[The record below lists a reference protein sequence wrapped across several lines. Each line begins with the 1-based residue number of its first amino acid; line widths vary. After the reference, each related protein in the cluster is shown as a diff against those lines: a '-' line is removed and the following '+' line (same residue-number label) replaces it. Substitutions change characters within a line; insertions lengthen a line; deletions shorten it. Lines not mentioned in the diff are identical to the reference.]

1 MDLKFLAQQAVT
13 FHQQGNLVQAEA
25 LYQQI
30 LDAEPGLFGPNYYM
44 GLIRM
49 QEGRFEE
56 AASYLESALR
66 ITPDELGALM
76 NHGMALRAARRSAE
90 ALKSFDRALALKPDL
105 AEAMFNRGVAL
116 SDLERYEDAVDAY
129 GRTLTLQPEFVSA
142 IVNRG
147 AALSALGRHDDAI
160 ADYDKALK
168 MQPSNTL
175 AHFNRG
181 LALRSLGRSAEAVES
196 HARAI
201 ALEPT
206 NPELHYNQGIA
217 LLDLKRAQEAL
228 AAFDAIVAAGV
239 RDAELLTN
247 RGLALQMLGRAD
259 DALVT
264 LEDALALDSQ
274 IAGTW
279 VNRGLALRDLGRLD
293 EALASFDMVL
303 TLAPGS
309 ASAWVSRAAILH
321 AMKRDDEALE
331 SFDKALAATPGHADA
346 LAGRAHLLWTAR
358 QDFAGAVA
366 GLEKALRQ
374 EPDYPYALG
383 ELLHVKMYG
392 ADWTGFDAARD
403 RVIAGVRAGKRIAPP
418 FMFQAVADSP
428 ADLQACSRIWA
439 RDKYPQLPSA
449 PHDPA
454 ARKDAGKIRIG
465 YLSGEFRDQA
475 TQILMAGIYEKHD
488 REKFELVAIDNGAG
502 DGSPMRARLEKAFD
516 EWLDIGALSDTEA
529 AAQIRAAN
537 IDILVNLNGYFGA
550 ARMGVFAR
558 RPAPVQVNYLGFP
571 ATLGAPY
578 MDYILADA
586 VVIPDAEKPFYDE
599 QVVHLPGSYQANDDR
614 RVIAEAGL
622 TRAQAGLP
630 EKGFVFCNFNQS
642 YKLTPAVFASW
653 MRILKQVDGSVLW
666 LLETRPPFADNTR
679 KAAQAAGIA
688 SDRIVIARD
697 LPNAEHLARLKL
709 ADLFLDET
717 PYNAHTTASDAL
729 WAGLPLLTCRGT
741 SFPGRVAAS
750 LLTAAGL
757 PELIAESPADYEKQA
772 VALAGD
778 AAAFKA
784 VRDKVAMA
792 CTSALF
798 DTARTC
804 RAIETAYARMWRT
817 WLAGKAPEG
826 FAVPDA

>member
-90 ALKSFDRALALKPDL
+90 ALKSFDRALALKPDP
-105 AEAMFNRGVAL
+105 AQAMFNRGGAP
-116 SDLERYEDAVDAY
+116 SD
-129 GRTLTLQPEFVSA
+129 PE
-142 IVNRG
+142 
-147 AALSALGRHDDAI
+147 
-160 ADYDKALK
+160 
-168 MQPSNTL
+168 
-175 AHFNRG
+175 
-181 LALRSLGRSAEAVES
+181 
-196 HARAI
+196 
-201 ALEPT
+201 
-206 NPELHYNQGIA
+206 
-217 LLDLKRAQEAL
+217 RAQEAL

-666 LLETRPPFADNTR
+666 LLETRQPFADNVR

-688 SDRIVIARD
+688 GDRIVIAHD
-697 LPNAEHLARLKL
+697 LTNAQHLARLKL

-729 WAGLPLLTCRGT
+729 WSGLPLVTCRGT
-741 SFPGRVAAS
+741 TFPGRVAAS

-757 PELIAESPADYEKQA
+757 PELIAENPADYEKLA
-772 VALAGD
+772 VTLAGD
-778 AAAFKA
+778 AAALKTVKDKLAKA
-784 VRDKVAMA
+784 RS
-792 CTSALF
+792 SALF
-798 DTARTC
+798 DTARAC
-804 RAIETAYARMWRT
+804 RAIEAAYARMWQA

-826 FAVPDA
+826 FAVADA